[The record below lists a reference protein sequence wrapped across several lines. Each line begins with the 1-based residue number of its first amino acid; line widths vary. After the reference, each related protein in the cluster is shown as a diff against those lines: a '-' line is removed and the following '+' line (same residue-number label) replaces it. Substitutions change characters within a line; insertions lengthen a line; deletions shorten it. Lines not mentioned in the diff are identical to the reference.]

1 MPHCKVWCQRGAAKE
16 SMCCHRYM
24 IVYQYGAAVLFNVED
39 HEVEVYLQAVRPHAS
54 GVFSDTEMRKDGEA
68 LLSIFIIEYVVF
80 HTCVSIF
87 HICCF
92 AICQTLI
99 LSCWSTFSCLKNIF
113 VVLLAAIWLE
123 SSDIISMTEAA
134 LVGLITNTRIEVWF
148 ELFTE
153 ETKFKF
159 VNFQHPHIS
168 PPPPLSL
175 STLSR
180 LLFYIIS
187 YLSVFSFYLPLFSLS
202 FYLSLSLPS
211 FIDLYQVD
219 FKSMDSTNH
228 FINQSWIQTRDF
240 KFIDLKCMDF

>member
-1 MPHCKVWCQRGAAKE
+1 
-16 SMCCHRYM
+16 MCLHFSYLLFCHLPD
-24 IVYQYGAAVLFNVED
+24 ID
-39 HEVEVYLQAVRPHAS
+39 
-54 GVFSDTEMRKDGEA
+54 
-68 LLSIFIIEYVVF
+68 
-80 HTCVSIF
+80 
-87 HICCF
+87 
-92 AICQTLI
+92 

-168 PPPPLSL
+168 PPPPSLSL
-175 STLSR
+175 PSLVCFS
-180 LLFYIIS
+180 IS
-187 YLSVFSFYLPLFSLS
+187 YHISLSSRSISLFSLS
-202 FYLSLSLPS
+202 HFISLSLPS